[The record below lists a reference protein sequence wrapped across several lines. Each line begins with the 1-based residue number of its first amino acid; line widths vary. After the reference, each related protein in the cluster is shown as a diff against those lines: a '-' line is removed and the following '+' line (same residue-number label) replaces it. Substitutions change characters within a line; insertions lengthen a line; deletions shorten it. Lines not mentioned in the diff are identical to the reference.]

1 MTKSKNI
8 VWRLLRRNI
17 SAGQIAGYAMANLVG
32 LAIVLTAI
40 QFYRDISTV
49 WDDEDSFFSE
59 DYVVISKKV
68 TGLSL
73 LPFGESEHPTRFSK
87 EEIADIEAR
96 PWSGK
101 VGEFNSAAFNVYAK
115 VSFGGS
121 SMGSDLFLESI
132 PDDFF
137 DVSPD
142 GWGYEPGR
150 SEYVPLIISKDYL
163 SLYNFG
169 FATSRGMPQVSEEVI
184 SMVPLQ
190 LSLSGNGRQQWVNAR
205 IVGFSS
211 RLNTI
216 AVPEDFMRW
225 ANSEFSDSPAEAP
238 SRLIVKLDHPGDPE
252 AESYL
257 EEHGYE
263 TAGDRAANGKAAY
276 FLSLVTS
283 VVIAV
288 GLVISLLAFFIL
300 LLSIYLLMQ
309 KNREKI
315 HELMQLGYTP
325 SQVARYYHLIISC
338 VNVAV
343 LAAALA
349 VMLTGAHYWREPLST
364 LGVEP
369 VSPWM
374 TVAVGVGL
382 ILLITSG
389 NLAVVSRAVRK
400 QFYS

>member
-1 MTKSKNI
+1 MANNI

-17 SAGQIAGYAMANLVG
+17 SAGQIAGYALANLVG

-40 QFYRDISTV
+40 QFYRDVTTV

-68 TGLSL
+68 NGVNLFPS
-73 LPFGESEHPTRFSK
+73 GGMDHPTRFSK
-87 EEIADIEAR
+87 EEIADIEAS
-96 PWSGK
+96 PWAGK
-101 VGEFNSAAFNVYAK
+101 VGEFNSAAFNVYAT

-150 SEYVPLIISKDYL
+150 SDYVPVIISKDYL

-184 SMVPLQ
+184 GMVPLR
-190 LSLSGNGRQQWVNAR
+190 LSLSGNGRQEWVNAR

-216 AVPEDFMRW
+216 AVPEEFMRW
-225 ANSEFSDSPAEAP
+225 ANSEFSSTPAESP
-238 SRLIVKLDHPGDPE
+238 SRLIVKLNRPGDPE

-276 FLSLVTS
+276 FLSLVTTI
-283 VVIAV
+283 VIGV

-325 SQVARYYHLIISC
+325 AEVARYYHRIIIC
-338 VNVAV
+338 VNLVV
-343 LAAALA
+343 LVSALA
-349 VMLTGAHYWREPLST
+349 VMLAASHCWRDPLST
-364 LGVEP
+364 LGVEATG
-369 VSPWM
+369 PWP
-374 TVAVGVGL
+374 TVAVGAGL
-382 ILLITSG
+382 ILLITLG
-389 NLAVVSRAVRK
+389 NLAAVSRAVKK
-400 QFYS
+400 QF

>member
-1 MTKSKNI
+1 MSRNI

-17 SAGQIAGYAMANLVG
+17 SAGQIAGYALANLVG
-32 LAIVLTAI
+32 LAIVLTAL
-40 QFYRDISTV
+40 QFYRDVTSV
-49 WDDEDSFFSE
+49 WDDEDSFISN
-59 DYVVISKKV
+59 DYLIISKKV
-68 TGLSL
+68 NGLGN
-73 LPFGESEHPTRFSK
+73 LPGVGGGATRFSDA
-87 EEIADIEAR
+87 EIADIAACKWAR
-96 PWSGK
+96 K
-101 VGEFNSAAFNVYAK
+101 VGRFSSAAFNVYAK

-137 DVSPD
+137 DISPD
-142 GWGYEPGR
+142 DWGYEPGR
-150 SEYVPLIISKDYL
+150 SEFVPVILSKDYL

-184 SMVPLQ
+184 GMVPLQ

-216 AVPEDFMRW
+216 AVPEEFMTW
-225 ANSEFSDSPAEAP
+225 ANKEFAGSASEQP
-238 SRLIVKLDHPGDPE
+238 SRLIVMLDKPGDPMVE
-252 AESYL
+252 EYL
-257 EEHGYE
+257 EAHDYE

-300 LLSIYLLMQ
+300 LLSIYLLLQ

-315 HELMQLGYTP
+315 HELMQLGYSP
-325 SQVARYYHLIISC
+325 SQVARHYHLIIIY
-338 VNVAV
+338 VNLAV
-343 LAAALA
+343 LICAVTAMLIASATWSAPLA
-349 VMLTGAHYWREPLST
+349 T
-364 LGVEP
+364 LGVSP
-369 VSPWM
+369 ASPWL
-374 TVAVGVGL
+374 TIAVGTG
-382 ILLITSG
+382 IMLLITAG
-389 NLAVVSRAVRK
+389 NLIAVSRAVGKR
-400 QFYS
+400 FYA

>member
-1 MTKSKNI
+1 MSKNI

-17 SAGQIAGYAMANLVG
+17 SAGQIAGYAVANLVG

-40 QFYRDISTV
+40 QFYRDVTSV
-49 WDDEDSFFSE
+49 WDDEDSFISR
-59 DYVVISKKV
+59 DYVIISKKV
-68 TGLSL
+68 SGLGGFTGGS
-73 LPFGESEHPTRFSK
+73 PAGASTRFSE
-87 EEIADIEAR
+87 EEIADIASR
-96 PWSGK
+96 PWARK
-101 VGEFNSAAFNVYAK
+101 VGRFSSAAFNVYAK

-142 GWGYEPGR
+142 DWGYIPGR
-150 SEYVPLIISKDYL
+150 SDFVPVILSKDYL

-184 SMVPLQ
+184 GMVPLQ

-216 AVPEDFMRW
+216 AVPEEFMEW
-225 ANSEFSDSPAEAP
+225 ANREFSAAPSESP
-238 SRLIVKLDHPGDPE
+238 SRLIVMLDKPGDPE
-252 AESYL
+252 VESYL
-257 EEHGYE
+257 EDHDYE

-276 FLSLVTS
+276 FLSVVTS
-283 VVIAV
+283 IVIAV

-300 LLSIYLLMQ
+300 LLSIYLLLQ

-315 HELMQLGYTP
+315 HELMQLGYSP
-325 SQVARYYHLIISC
+325 SQVARHYHIIIIC
-338 VNVAV
+338 VNLAV
-343 LAAALA
+343 LVAAVA
-349 VMLTGAHYWREPLST
+349 VMLIASRSWSEPLST
-364 LGVEP
+364 LGVD
-369 VSPWM
+369 SSAPWL
-374 TVAVGVGL
+374 TIAIGLGL
-382 ILLITSG
+382 ILLITLG
-389 NLAVVSRAVRK
+389 NLIAVSRAVRK
-400 QFYS
+400 RFYA